1 MATQGVESIEKALAP
16 LQADGVKVDVRP
28 IETLIG

>member
-1 MATQGVESIEKALAP
+1 VESIEKALAP
-16 LQADGVKVDVRP
+16 LQVEGVKVDVRP